1 VPANPGAH
9 RQYELVAVAN
19 RSTRVPQS
27 AVYRGVGAV
36 ATACAECARLE
47 VAKWPGAGACSPP
60 LAVRLI

>member
-27 AVYRGVGAV
+27 AVYRGVGVV
-36 ATACAECARLE
+36 ATASCEWACLE
-47 VAKWPGAGACSPP
+47 VAHGRAPAHVAH
-60 LAVRLI
+60 RLLLDL